1 MSETIS
7 QITSSVNAL
16 LQEYETITH
25 NLSNINTSG
34 YKRQVNAFSREMMK
48 QLGSEDQLSVNAAE
62 ISADM
67 FLDFSQGSFL
77 GTDRPLDLA
86 ISGNGFFVVETPDGP
101 RYTRNGILQINK
113 EGQLVNLDGRIV
125 AGVNGPIIIPNNV
138 SQQELMIG
146 ENGIVKAGTSV
157 FGHLKVVDVGEDENL
172 LIPIGS
178 NNFQAPD
185 DLTADDAK
193 NFTVR
198 QGYQEQSNVKM
209 VEELVRMMHIQR
221 LYEANVKLLVREQD
235 NAKTM
240 LGVASSA

>member
-25 NLSNINTSG
+25 NLANINTSG

-48 QLGSEDQLSVNAAE
+48 QLGNEDQLSVNAAE

-86 ISGNGFFVVETPDGP
+86 ISGTGFFVIETPDGP
-101 RYTRNGILQINK
+101 RYTRNGVLQINK

-138 SQQELMIG
+138 SQHELMIG
-146 ENGIVKAGTSV
+146 ENGSVKAGTSV
-157 FGHLKVVDVGEDENL
+157 FGHLKVVDFGEDENL

-185 DLTADDAK
+185 DLTAENSKD
-193 NFTVR
+193 FTVR

-221 LYEANVKLLVREQD
+221 LYETHMKLLVRERE

-240 LGVASSA
+240 LSVASSA